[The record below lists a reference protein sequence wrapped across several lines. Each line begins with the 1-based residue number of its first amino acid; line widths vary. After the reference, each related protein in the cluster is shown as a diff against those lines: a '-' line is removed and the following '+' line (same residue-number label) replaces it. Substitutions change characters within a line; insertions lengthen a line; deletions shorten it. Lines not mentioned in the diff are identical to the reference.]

1 MENNIAIAPSRKQKT
16 EIDYSYCI
24 ICQQHLAS
32 ERTVTTLMAKSIETM
47 LKLTQTMFKQSR
59 VGCPQTGRNL
69 TVQF

>member
-1 MENNIAIAPSRKQKT
+1 MENNIVIAPNENRKTDRKR
-16 EIDYSYCI
+16 YCI